1 MMKSK
6 ASAKYVRVPPRKAR
20 LIADMV
26 RGKGTNE
33 ATAILRFT
41 PNRSAKI
48 LEKLLKSAIANAT
61 SDGKVDVDLLF
72 IQELMV
78 NEGPVLKRF
87 TPRAHGR
94 ATRINK
100 RTSHIHM
107 VLAER

>member
-1 MMKSK
+1 MSAK
-6 ASAKYVRVPPRKAR
+6 ASVKFVRVPPRKAR
-20 LIADMV
+20 LVADMV

-41 PNRSAKI
+41 PNKSAKI
-48 LEKLLKSAIANAT
+48 LGKLLKSAVANAT
-61 SDGKVDVDLLF
+61 VDGKADVDNLF
-72 IQELMV
+72 IRELMV

-87 TPRAHGR
+87 KPRAHGR